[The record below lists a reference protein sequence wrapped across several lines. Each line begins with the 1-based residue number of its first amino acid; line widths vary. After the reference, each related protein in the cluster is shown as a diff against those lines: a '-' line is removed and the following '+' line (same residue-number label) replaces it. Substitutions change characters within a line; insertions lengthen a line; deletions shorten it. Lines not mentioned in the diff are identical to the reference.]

1 MTSFLQKLGFG
12 LKKSSAK
19 LTGGISSIFTK
30 RRVDAQTLDEL
41 EELLISSDIGVRASA
56 KIIGSFAKR
65 RLNKDV
71 GDTEIKNELA
81 ADIEAILQPCEQPLA
96 IDDTQKPF
104 VILMVG
110 VNGAGKT
117 TTLRLLAHIEDPDT
131 GVVEYGHGCKIGYFA
146 QEHDTLDL
154 NATVLENLTHVAPE
168 LNDTQA
174 RSILGSFLFSGDD
187 AFKPARVLSGGEKT
201 RLALAT
207 LVTSRANVLLLDE
220 PTNNLDP
227 ASRDEILKAIAKYE
241 GAIVLVTHDEGAVQ
255 ALNPERV
262 LLMPDGD
269 EDLWNDSYLDLVAE
283 E

>member
-1 MTSFLQKLGFG
+1 MGFFDALSRG
-12 LKKSSAK
+12 LERSREALNEVFYFGGEVDEDFWEDLEDTLVMGDMGAEVAIQVSDDLRDAAAKKNLKTAPQLRRALAEQLEGHFVPVERDPFSDTPSCV
-19 LTGGISSIFTK
+19 LFVGI
-30 RRVDAQTLDEL
+30 
-41 EELLISSDIGVRASA
+41 
-56 KIIGSFAKR
+56 
-65 RLNKDV
+65 
-71 GDTEIKNELA
+71 
-81 ADIEAILQPCEQPLA
+81 
-96 IDDTQKPF
+96 
-104 VILMVG
+104 
-110 VNGAGKT
+110 NGAGKT
-117 TTLRLLAHIEDPDT
+117 TTLRLLAHIEEPDT
-131 GVVEYGHGCKIGYFA
+131 GSVEYGHGCKIGYFA

-154 NATVLENLTHVAPE
+154 NATVLENLQHVAPE
-168 LNDTQA
+168 LDNTQA

-187 AFKPARVLSGGEKT
+187 AMKPAHVLSGGEKT